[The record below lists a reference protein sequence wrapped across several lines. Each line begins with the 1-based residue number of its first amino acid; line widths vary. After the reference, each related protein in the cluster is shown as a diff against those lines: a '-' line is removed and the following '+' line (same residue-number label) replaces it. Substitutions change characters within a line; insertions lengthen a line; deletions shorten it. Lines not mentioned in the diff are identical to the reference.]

1 MPSYG
6 LSYEAENDLEKIIEY
21 TNKEYG
27 VAQTLKY
34 VDELETCAESMAS
47 SYGHYRE
54 LLNIHPRLRMKHCQ
68 KHYIFGVMEENKP
81 MVVVAIFHEKMQL
94 MKRLKNRL
102 K

>member
-1 MPSYG
+1 MPLYE

-27 VAQTLKY
+27 AAQTLKY
-34 VDELETCAESMAS
+34 VDKLEKCAEKMAS
-47 SYGHYRE
+47 SYEHYRE
-54 LLNIHPRLRMKHCQ
+54 LPDVHPRLRMKHCQ
-68 KHYIFGVMEENKP
+68 KHYIFGVMRENEP
-81 MVVVAIFHEKMQL
+81 LLIIAILHERMQL